1 VSSNPADIS
10 HAGIPVI
17 GMDIEDIFMRQA
29 YAKQVPGRRVYD
41 TFRLA
46 CRARR
51 LQRTQKCADEYAL
64 VNISHR
70 E

>member
-1 VSSNPADIS
+1 MPSDPTDIS

-17 GMDIEDIFMRQA
+17 RVDIEDIFMRQGCA
-29 YAKQVPGRRVYD
+29 EQVPGRRMYD

-51 LQRTQKCADEYAL
+51 LQRIQKCAGA
-64 VNISHR
+64 
-70 E
+70 

>member
-1 VSSNPADIS
+1 MSSDPTDIGQ
-10 HAGIPVI
+10 ARIPVI
-17 GMDIEDIFMRQA
+17 RMDIEDVFMRQG
-29 YAKQVPGRRVYD
+29 YAEQVSGRRMYD

-46 CRARR
+46 RGARR
-51 LQRTQKCADEYAL
+51 LQRIQKCADEHVI